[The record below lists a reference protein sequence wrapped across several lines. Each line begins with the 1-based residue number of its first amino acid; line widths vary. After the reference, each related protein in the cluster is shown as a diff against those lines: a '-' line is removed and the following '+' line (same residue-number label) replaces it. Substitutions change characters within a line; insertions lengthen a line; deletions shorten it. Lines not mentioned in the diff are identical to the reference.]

1 NGGANVYSQ
10 TLRYY
15 DPQKG
20 TSAKYSGNISEWAQ
34 NQGTDTDTYGFT
46 YDAAGRLTVG
56 TRYAGA
62 STTGTEAFTERGISY
77 DKAGGMLALQRYG
90 QNASTAEDNISLTYN
105 GMRLSAVTG
114 IIGGQSINASF
125 TYDDCGRTT
134 YDGVSALNYAYD
146 QMGALASVSDAST
159 STTLSTYRHL
169 ADGTKYATVSPSGGA
184 LIYRGPFT
192 LKVADI
198 SASSPSVSFLRA
210 ETGSAGA
217 AIIANASGTGAAPY
231 YYVADHIGSIR
242 AIVDSQ
248 SNIVERNDYYAYGKR
263 HTTGRTYATLANSQ
277 LLFSG
282 KEDQG
287 QALDLA
293 SGATIGTSDLSILD
307 FGARHYDPI
316 VPRWTTQ
323 DPLAE
328 KYFPIN
334 PYAYCAGD
342 PVNIIDPFGRDTV
355 LVLDKSIR
363 PQDNGAKG
371 TSYTAEV
378 YYIGNGIVSNKYR
391 GSSYPN
397 SVSNINNAAAYNTV
411 NEGTYP
417 YNNKFGHSKGGKKGL
432 NIVDDAGLRN
442 VPATNPQGQE
452 VMATNVNVHSGFSDN
467 GNYNSRGSH
476 ACITIHPDD
485 ASDFFENFNWTN
497 TLETTGNSKGM
508 IIISRNEDTN
518 IKLKKDVGI
527 LPKSFYDKFISFINS
542 FLGRK
547 K

>member
-1 NGGANVYSQ
+1 MI
-10 TLRYY
+10 T
-15 DPQKG
+15 
-20 TSAKYSGNISEWAQ
+20 TSRNIH
-34 NQGTDTDTYGFT
+34 DL
-46 YDAAGRLTVG
+46 AGRLTTG
-56 TRYAGA
+56 TRYASTA
-62 STTGTEAFTERGISY
+62 TTGTASFTERGISY

-114 IIGGQSINASF
+114 TVGGQSINASF

-134 YDGVSALNYAYD
+134 YDGVSSLNYAYD
-146 QMGALASVSDAST
+146 QIGALASVSDASS
-159 STTLSTYRHL
+159 STTLTTYRHL

-192 LKVADI
+192 LKVANI

-242 AIVDSQ
+242 AIVDAQ
-248 SNIVERNDYYAYGKR
+248 GNVVERNDYYTYGKR
-263 HTTGRTYATLANSQ
+263 HMTGRTYATLANSQ

-282 KEDQG
+282 KEDLG

-293 SGATIGTSDLSILD
+293 SGATIGTSDLRILD

-342 PVNIIDPFGRDTV
+342 PVNFFDPKG
-355 LVLDKSIR
+355 LDRVPKA
-363 PQDNGAKG
+363 PEELLG
-371 TSYTAEV
+371 TPEYYKWREEV
-378 YYIGNGIVSNKYR
+378 FKERTGNE
-391 GSSYPN
+391 SSYY
-397 SVSNINNAAAYNTV
+397 SVYGYKYANAFK
-411 NEGTYP
+411 ELKESG
-417 YNNKFGHSKGGKKGL
+417 KLSKQGEKW
-432 NIVDDAGLRN
+432 VD
-442 VPATNPQGQE
+442 E
-452 VMATNVNVHSGFSDN
+452 VMYSLQKALEDHLEALNDRATAFEDEMLEDDLSLREFAFKTHADAYKNIDGEAPLTSLKISDLFQIVNTPEKTD
-467 GNYNSRGSH
+467 
-476 ACITIHPDD
+476 
-485 ASDFFENFNWTN
+485 
-497 TLETTGNSKGM
+497 L
-508 IIISRNEDTN
+508 ISREGLTQVWE
-518 IKLKKDVGI
+518 VGTFI
-527 LPKSFYDKFISFINS
+527 APKVATTTVVPIPVANPCFIIVNLVIN
-542 FLGRK
+542 GK
-547 K
+547 I